1 MVTIAKGK
9 HVLAMMRQSDKL
21 YSLDNKDMKDYS
33 RGVTTSSP
41 DPHLKSP
48 LLPSSITRM
57 T

>member
-33 RGVTTSSP
+33 RGITTSSP
-41 DPHLKSP
+41 DLKSP
-48 LLPSSITRM
+48 LPPSSITRM